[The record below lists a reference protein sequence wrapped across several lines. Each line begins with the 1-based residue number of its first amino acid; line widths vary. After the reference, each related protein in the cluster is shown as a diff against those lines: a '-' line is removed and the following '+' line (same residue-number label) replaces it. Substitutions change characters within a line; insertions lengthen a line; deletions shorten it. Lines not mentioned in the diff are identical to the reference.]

1 MPNTMKYALSQSLK
15 KLLSSRKLDK
25 ITVKDI
31 TEDCGVNRQTFY
43 YYFRDIYDLLEWNFQ
58 DATERLLRC
67 GLDHRNWRSGVEA
80 VKEYLQENQALVW
93 NAYHSISHEAVSDF
107 LKRTLRPY
115 ILFAVQEEAR
125 GLKQEPCQE
134 SVDFVTDIFTLT
146 AAGIVMEWIS
156 AQRMEGAEGRLD
168 ELFTAMDGSV
178 SLMLHNLENVK
189 SRGIG
194 KNDERAVQNNSVSI
208 RNTNV

>member
-43 YYFRDIYDLLEWNFQ
+43 YYFRDIYDLLEWNFR
-58 DATERLLRC
+58 DATERLLRS
-67 GLDHRNWRSGVEA
+67 GLDHGNWRSGVEA
-80 VKEYLQENQALVW
+80 VKEYLQGNRALVW

-115 ILFAVQEEAR
+115 ILFTVQEEAK
-125 GLKQEPCQE
+125 GLKREPCQE

-146 AAGIVMEWIS
+146 AAGIVMEWIG
-156 AQRMEGAEGRLD
+156 AQRMEGTEDRLD

-178 SLMLHNLENVK
+178 SLMLHNLENA
-189 SRGIG
+189 
-194 KNDERAVQNNSVSI
+194 KNKAV
-208 RNTNV
+208 R

>member
-1 MPNTMKYALSQSLK
+1 MSNTMKYALSRSLK

-58 DATERLLRC
+58 DATERLLRS
-67 GLDHRNWRSGVEA
+67 GLDHGNWRSGVEA
-80 VKEYLQENQALVW
+80 VKEYLQENRTLVW

-115 ILFAVQEEAR
+115 ILFTVQEEAK
-125 GLKQEPCQE
+125 GLKWAPCQE
-134 SVDFVTDIFTLT
+134 NVDFVTDIFTLT
-146 AAGIVMEWIS
+146 AAGIVMEWIGT
-156 AQRMEGAEGRLD
+156 QRMEGAEERLD
-168 ELFTAMDGSV
+168 ELFTAMYGSV
-178 SLMLHNLENVK
+178 SLMLHNLENAK

-194 KNDERAVQNNSVSI
+194 
-208 RNTNV
+208 